1 MESMEDVDNI
11 CLAILNQVIDV
22 FFDQKVETKYTKS
35 ELGHE
40 QEVPDQDVETKSNVS
55 EVDHEH
61 EVPNISELPEI
72 DDDEIEFH
80 FEKIDKK
87 PMICN
92 DESFEEKSNDDKIDE
107 RCVPIHGFSGLT
119 MPALLNL
126 PPRLG
131 LSKTIKL
138 KPLHKRQKLMDS
150 VIGESGDSY

>member
-1 MESMEDVDNI
+1 M
-11 CLAILNQVIDV
+11 
-22 FFDQKVETKYTKS
+22 
-35 ELGHE
+35 
-40 QEVPDQDVETKSNVS
+40 
-55 EVDHEH
+55 
-61 EVPNISELPEI
+61 PEI